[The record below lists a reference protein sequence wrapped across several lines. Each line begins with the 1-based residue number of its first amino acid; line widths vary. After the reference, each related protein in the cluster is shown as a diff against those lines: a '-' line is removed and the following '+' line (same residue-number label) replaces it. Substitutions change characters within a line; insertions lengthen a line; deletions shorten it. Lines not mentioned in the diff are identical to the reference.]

1 MPLNIFNLIKGINK
15 RISKK
20 KVLTNYPAISWL
32 QEKTLKHQDETNIKS
47 IKLGKL
53 NFHYKFP
60 FEILHTYREL
70 FEEEIYRF
78 TADNPAPLIIDCGAN
93 IGLSVVYFK
102 SLYPQSTIIAY
113 EPDEANVALLHKN
126 IEANNFDKVVVK
138 KEAVWIKDEKLY
150 FKSIGSQGS
159 QISTEGLQK
168 EHTVEVNAICLSE
181 ALLSQNVDFLKID
194 IEGAEY
200 EVMKDCA
207 NSLSKVKNIFV
218 EYHGKTTDT
227 IKLVEILNILEN
239 NKYQVYI
246 KIAADPLKH
255 PYISKQTDGRF
266 DVQLNIFGYKKPS

>member
-138 KEAVWIKDEKLY
+138 KEAVWSKDEKLY

-159 QISTEGLQK
+159 QISTESLQK
-168 EHTVEVNAICLSE
+168 EHTVEVNAIRLSE
-181 ALLSQNVDFLKID
+181 VLLSQNVDFLKID

-227 IKLVEILNILEN
+227 AHLAEILNILERN
-239 NKYQVYI
+239 QYQVYI
-246 KIAADPLKH
+246 KVAADSLMH
-255 PYISKQTDGRF
+255 PYVSKTTGGSF
-266 DVQLNIFGYKKPS
+266 DVQLNIFGYR